1 MINLDSRKRSIAKTA
16 TWRII
21 ATFITAIV
29 AFLFTGKAALSIGIG
44 LADTIIKLFGY
55 YFHERAW
62 NKVDFGRHKHLTGG
76 R

>member
-1 MINLDSRKRSIAKTA
+1 MINLDSHKRSIAKTA

-29 AFLFTGKAALSIGIG
+29 AFLFTGTAALSIGIG